1 MTPQTLLVVAHPAS
15 RYLTA
20 LGGLPE
26 STHIVVGNQPE
37 SFLRAGP
44 EASAILNCFQPV
56 PTLRYA
62 WHAAPNVRW
71 VHSLSVGVD
80 NSLFPELVSSPVPLT
95 NSRGVFS
102 NSLAEFTLGGC
113 LFFAK
118 KFRRLVHNQEAG
130 RWEQFDNEELRGK
143 VMGIIGFGSIGQAV
157 ARLAGAFGMRVLA
170 VRKRADL
177 PLPEPLA
184 DAVYGHSA
192 LGEVLPRCDFVV
204 AASPLTPE
212 TRGLLGE
219 PEFRAMK
226 PSAVFVNVGR
236 GPVVVEV
243 ALIRALEERWIH
255 AAALDVFEKEPLPGG
270 HPFYQMEHVLL
281 SPNCADHSVTW
292 LQDAMNC
299 FLRNFRRFASG
310 LPLENLVDKNL
321 GY

>member
-1 MTPQTLLVVAHPAS
+1 
-15 RYLTA
+15 
-20 LGGLPE
+20 
-26 STHIVVGNQPE
+26 
-37 SFLRAGP
+37 
-44 EASAILNCFQPV
+44 
-56 PTLRYA
+56 
-62 WHAAPNVRW
+62 
-71 VHSLSVGVD
+71 
-80 NSLFPELVSSPVPLT
+80 VSSPVPLT

-143 VMGIIGFGSIGQAV
+143 VIGIIGFGSIGQAV
-157 ARLAGAFGMRVLA
+157 ARLAKAFGMRVLA
-170 VRKRADL
+170 VRKRPGL
-177 PLPEPLA
+177 PEPEPLA
-184 DAVYGHSA
+184 DAVYGHDA
-192 LGEVLPRCDFVV
+192 LSQVLPQCDFVV

-212 TRGLLGE
+212 TRGLFGE

-226 PSAVFVNVGR
+226 SSAVFVNVGR
-236 GPVVVEV
+236 GPVVNEA

-281 SPNCADHSVTW
+281 SPHCADHSATW
-292 LQDAMNC
+292 LQDAMHC
-299 FLRNFRRFASG
+299 FLRNFQRFAAG
-310 LPLENLVDKNL
+310 LPLENLVDKQL

>member
-1 MTPQTLLVVAHPAS
+1 MTPLTLLVVAHPAS
-15 RYLTA
+15 RYLA
-20 LGGLPE
+20 VLDELPE
-26 STHIVVGNQPE
+26 SVRIVVGNQPE
-37 SFLRAGP
+37 TFRQAGL
-44 EASAILNCFQPV
+44 EAGAILNCFQPV
-56 PTLRYA
+56 RILRYA
-62 WHAAPNVRW
+62 WDVAPNVRW

-95 NSRGVFS
+95 NSRGIFS

-118 KFRRLVHNQEAG
+118 RFRRLVHNQEAG

-143 VMGIIGFGSIGQAV
+143 VIGIVGFGSIGQAV
-157 ARLAGAFGMRVLA
+157 ARLARAFGMRVLA
-170 VRKRADL
+170 VRKRPGL
-177 PLPEPLA
+177 SLPEPLA
-184 DAVYGHSA
+184 GAVYGHDG
-192 LGEVLPRCDFVV
+192 LGEVLPQCDFVV

-236 GPVVVEV
+236 GPVVDEA

-255 AAALDVFEKEPLPGG
+255 GAALDVFEKEPLPDG

-281 SPNCADHSVTW
+281 SPHCADHSATW
-292 LQDAMNC
+292 LQDAMQC

-310 LPLENLVDKNL
+310 LPLENLVDKQL